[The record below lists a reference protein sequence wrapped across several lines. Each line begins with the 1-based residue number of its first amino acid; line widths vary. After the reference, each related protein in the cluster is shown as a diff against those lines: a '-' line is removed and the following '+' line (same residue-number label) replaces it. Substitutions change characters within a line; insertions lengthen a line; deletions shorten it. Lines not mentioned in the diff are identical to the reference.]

1 MSTPNSYDQDFYAWA
16 INNAESLRQ
25 GRIADLD
32 IERLAE
38 EIEDMGRSIKRA
50 LAHRLTVLLAHLL
63 KWEFQ
68 PEFRGRSWR
77 YTIIEQ
83 RDAIADLLEEN
94 PSLKHGLEEV
104 IGKAYRRAVR
114 DAADETEL
122 KTTVFPAKCPWSL
135 EQALDAEY
143 WPG

>member
-16 INNAESLRQ
+16 IKNAESLRQ

-50 LAHRLTVLLAHLL
+50 LTHRLTVLLAHLL

-83 RDAIADLLEEN
+83 RDAITDLLEES

-104 IGKAYRRAVR
+104 ASKAYQRAVR

-135 EQALDAEY
+135 EQALDSEY

>member
-1 MSTPNSYDQDFYAWA
+1 MSTLDSHDQDFYAWA
-16 INNAESLRQ
+16 MKSAESLRQ

-32 IERLAE
+32 IEHLAE
-38 EIEDMGRSIKRA
+38 EIEDMGRGVKRA

-68 PEFRGRSWR
+68 PEFRSRSWR

-83 RDAIADLLEEN
+83 RDAIADLLEESS
-94 PSLKHGLEEV
+94 SLKHGLEEV
-104 IGKAYRRAVR
+104 ASKAYQRAVR

-122 KTTVFPAKCPWSL
+122 KATAFPAQCPWSL

>member
-1 MSTPNSYDQDFYAWA
+1 MNTFDSYDRDFHAWA
-16 INNAESLRQ
+16 MKNAEYLRQ
-25 GRIADLD
+25 GCIADLD
-32 IERLAE
+32 IEHLAE
-38 EIEDMGRSIKRA
+38 EIEDMGRRIKRA

-83 RDAIADLLEEN
+83 RDAITDLFEEN
-94 PSLKHGLEEV
+94 PSLKHDLTEV
-104 IGKAYRRAVR
+104 IGKAYQRAAR

-122 KTTVFPAKCPWSL
+122 NRTVFPAECPWSL
-135 EQALDAEY
+135 EQALDSDY

>member
-1 MSTPNSYDQDFYAWA
+1 MSTLDSHDQDFYAWA
-16 INNAESLRQ
+16 MKSAESLRQ

-32 IERLAE
+32 IEHLAE
-38 EIEDMGRSIKRA
+38 EIEDMGRGIKRA

-68 PEFRGRSWR
+68 PEFRSRSWR

-83 RDAIADLLEEN
+83 RDAITDLLEES

-104 IGKAYRRAVR
+104 ASKAYQRAVR

-122 KTTVFPAKCPWSL
+122 KTTVFPAQCPWSL
-135 EQALDAEY
+135 ERALDAEY